1 MGEETI
7 RSLMNPYVI
16 KYHLLEARKELEQLE
31 AYYDSFLIMDIT
43 LIEKDE
49 EMIYSL
55 RKRVKMLIGKINLE
69 LQND

>member
-43 LIEKDE
+43 LIVKDE

>member
-43 LIEKDE
+43 LIVKDE
-49 EMIYSL
+49 EMI
-55 RKRVKMLIGKINLE
+55 
-69 LQND
+69 